1 MPPWVESPV
10 ILIHSQVDLLIEAGI
25 VVADLVLEVS
35 EEEVGGVE
43 VVEDHLV
50 EQEEEP
56 PVQNQEDVDVS

>member
-1 MPPWVESPV
+1 M
-10 ILIHSQVDLLIEAGI
+10 DLLIEDGI
-25 VVADLVLEVS
+25 VVEDLVLEVS

>member
-1 MPPWVESPV
+1 M
-10 ILIHSQVDLLIEAGI
+10 DLLIEAGI
-25 VVADLVLEVS
+25 VVADLVLEVL

-56 PVQNQEDVDVS
+56 PVQNQGDVDIS